1 MKLCHYLAEIIDAS
15 APLQYIIELAL
26 AGMVNG
32 SEDKMSTP
40 EKRQRLK
47 EYDAAWRNVRFPVY
61 TDFSVQVDATIQW
74 VTSDGY
80 VLARVLGNNTIE
92 VTQFA
97 SPLRNVEGHTW
108 TIAGED
114 MEIDILVCAVDST
127 QDLLIV
133 ADALQ

>member
-1 MKLCHYLAEIIDAS
+1 MEIIDAS

-32 SEDKMSTP
+32 SVDEMSTP

-47 EYDAAWRNVRFPVY
+47 EYNMAWRNVWFPVY
-61 TDFSVQVDATIQW
+61 TDFSVEVDATMQW

-80 VLARVLGNNTIE
+80 VLARILGNNTIE
-92 VTQFA
+92 ITQFA
-97 SPLRNVEGHTW
+97 SPLRNVKGSQW
-108 TIAGED
+108 TISGADIG
-114 MEIDILVCAVDST
+114 IDILICAVDST

-133 ADALQ
+133 ADVVQ